1 MEVFRKRQRPGD
13 NGDSIDLTGR
23 PKQSLRIL
31 VVDDNHDC
39 AVSLCFLCRHW
50 GHDTQYC
57 YDGATALRL
66 VEPFRP
72 HVFLLDIAMPLMSGY
87 DLAHVLR
94 GLPPF
99 EDTLLIAVSGYAD
112 EPHRV
117 QAADCGFNQYLAKPA
132 DLGKL
137 ENLLRSQADGLLKRM
152 LPAMSDN

>member
-1 MEVFRKRQRPGD
+1 MEVLPKTHRPGD
-13 NGDSIDLTGR
+13 DGDPIKLTGR
-23 PKQSLRIL
+23 QKHLLRIL
-31 VVDDNHDC
+31 VVDDHHDC
-39 AVSLCFLCRHW
+39 AVSLCFLCRLW
-50 GHDTQYC
+50 GHYTQYC

-66 VEPFRP
+66 IEPFRP

-117 QAADCGFNQYLAKPA
+117 QAADCGFNQYLAKPP
-132 DLGKL
+132 DLEKL
-137 ENLLRSQADGLLKRM
+137 KNLLRAQADGLLERM
-152 LPAMSDN
+152 LPAMSAN